1 MISCVHTGIFGVNT
15 YIVPL
20 DDGECFI
27 VDPACCKLCGDE
39 GRFLQ
44 ALRSTGLV
52 PVAIVL
58 THGHFDHVSGLSFLK
73 AEFPEIKILIHES
86 DSTMIGPSSALVQ
99 GPSLED
105 MGMESYIP
113 AVSDLP
119 KATDYL
125 TDGKTLFGRWQ
136 VIHTPGHTRGS
147 CCLYSREDNALL
159 SGDTLFY
166 GTWGRTDLD
175 GGSEGDMV
183 RSLNLLKE
191 KIPGNAKVYP
201 GHDAYG
207 FEFSQ
212 GFPL

>member
-1 MISCVHTGIFGVNT
+1 MITCVHTGIFGVNT

-20 DDGECFI
+20 NERECFI
-27 VDPACCKLCGDE
+27 VDPACCRLCADE
-39 GRFLQ
+39 GPFIQ
-44 ALRSTGLV
+44 ALRSTGLS

-73 AEFPEIKILIHES
+73 AEFPEIKIFIHEK
-86 DSTMIGPSSALVQ
+86 DSSMIGPSSALVQ

-113 AVSDLP
+113 AVSNLP
-119 KATDYL
+119 QA
-125 TDGKTLFGRWQ
+125 DGFLRDGESLFSRWK

-147 CCLYSREDNALL
+147 CCLYSEQDGSLI

-166 GTWGRTDLD
+166 GTWGRTDFE
-175 GGSEGDMV
+175 GGSEADMA

-191 KIPGNAKVYP
+191 KIPGNTKVYP
-201 GHDAYG
+201 GHDAFG